1 MDDNGWEAI
10 RFNNTVHSWVR
21 RCTFINLSG
30 AVSFESSSYMSLL
43 HLEMSGAMG
52 HSSIGT
58 PRRCT
63 GILVGLSKETP
74 EQTGVHTNHS
84 IGSAGSGVG
93 HVFWRYTMHPDQSFD
108 MHGMYPYATLFDRVT
123 GGNLTTTGGPNA
135 SFPNHLKDFVVWNFR
150 HVKEPPYRNKDGY
163 DFWTAERPKVGRPN
177 IVKPVIV
184 GMHGV
189 PVRFVESTVG
199 ALECNGQEV
208 EPASLYEAQLAD
220 RLGFLPDWVERAKRD
235 WEAMADLKLPPYPRG
250 EDKTPWVAEKRADII
265 RFILETGNPN
275 VWSPLREGD
284 PLRELIA
291 EWPTADGSPW
301 PPVIVP
307 GGGTFTG
314 KITVRLAADEGAE
327 IRYTADGSEP
337 TESSALYAEPIEL
350 SATATIKA
358 ISLKR
363 GYPPSFASS
372 ASFILK

>member
-1 MDDNGWEAI
+1 
-10 RFNNTVHSWVR
+10 
-21 RCTFINLSG
+21 
-30 AVSFESSSYMSLL
+30 
-43 HLEMSGAMG
+43 
-52 HSSIGT
+52 
-58 PRRCT
+58 
-63 GILVGLSKETP
+63 
-74 EQTGVHTNHS
+74 
-84 IGSAGSGVG
+84 
-93 HVFWRYTMHPDQSFD
+93 
-108 MHGMYPYATLFDRVT
+108 
-123 GGNLTTTGGPNA
+123 
-135 SFPNHLKDFVVWNFR
+135 
-150 HVKEPPYRNKDGY
+150 
-163 DFWTAERPKVGRPN
+163 
-177 IVKPVIV
+177 VKPVIV